1 MNPELFALR
10 HLCLL
15 LNHPEVLLAIL
26 IKLLHGFY
34 FLLLQAMEEDI
45 ENGMIPFFV
54 STTLGTTGCV
64 AFDNLEEIGKKLFSL
79 TSSTDFV
86 PCCVYYIRC
95 TVVISQLMLPNCF
108 FRNGFVPI

>member
-1 MNPELFALR
+1 M
-10 HLCLL
+10 
-15 LNHPEVLLAIL
+15 IST
-26 IKLLHGFY
+26 FY
-34 FLLLQAMEEDI
+34 FLQAMEEDI

-86 PCCVYYIRC
+86 PCCVHYVRF
-95 TVVISQLMLPNCF
+95 TVVISQLMLPNCLY
-108 FRNGFVPI
+108 RNGHLPI